1 MMEKKGIW
9 LIIMLIDGNVLLSI
23 SKEIILDYLS
33 CIFDEVIKM
42 EMDFMVNAL
51 MILFLKYFYV
61 ILLLLCIRRYN
72 FNFDLIIYEIIRY
85 SL

>member
-1 MMEKKGIW
+1 MEKKGIW